1 MMSFLRPLLALLAT
15 SALAAQASKKPDPL
29 ASVPPLPTLVGRPGS
44 ELADVVER
52 FTADQSSLAR
62 RYDANDSP
70 AQRRRMREFY
80 SGWRTRLPE
89 VGFDKL
95 SQEGRVDYVLL
106 DNHLQY
112 QLALLDRQEKMR
124 GETAVLL
131 PFADRLLALQDER
144 RDLAPVDPRA
154 TARMISATAKQ
165 VDSLRMLF
173 EAQGGR

>member
-1 MMSFLRPLLALLAT
+1 MASLRPALLTLVAA
-15 SALAAQASKKPDPL
+15 SALGAQASSKSKTDPL
-29 ASVPPLPTLVGRPGS
+29 ASVPPLPTLIGRPAS

-52 FTADQSSLAR
+52 FTADQASLAR

-70 AQRRRMREFY
+70 AQRRRMRDFY
-80 SGWRTRLPE
+80 SGWRTRLTE

-95 SQEGRVDYVLL
+95 GQEGRVDYVLL

-131 PFADRLLALQDER
+131 PFADRLLALQDAR
-144 RDLAPVDPRA
+144 RDLSPVDPRT
-154 TARMISATAKQ
+154 TARLISRSK
-165 VDSLRMLF
+165 
-173 EAQGGR
+173 